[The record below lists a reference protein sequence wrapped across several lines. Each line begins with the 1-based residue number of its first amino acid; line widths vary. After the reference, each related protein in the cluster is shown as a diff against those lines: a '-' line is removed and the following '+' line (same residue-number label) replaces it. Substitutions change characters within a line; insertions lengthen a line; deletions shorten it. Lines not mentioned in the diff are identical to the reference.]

1 MPAESQDSSA
11 RTPNVAEQKLKDRGS
26 ADDLRSLRLLR
37 PTQRIADRT
46 GLLWTRCRAKR
57 LRNFQEPLLGNSA
70 KVFDQFRRVA
80 RKVFLQDLVRSGD
93 G

>member
-1 MPAESQDSSA
+1 
-11 RTPNVAEQKLKDRGS
+11 
-26 ADDLRSLRLLR
+26 
-37 PTQRIADRT
+37 
-46 GLLWTRCRAKR
+46 
-57 LRNFQEPLLGNSA
+57 LGNSA